1 MKKTKLYIF
10 IILLFLIP
18 KSSFGLIEVDITR
31 GNLNPLPI
39 AVSPLFVE
47 SKSVKD
53 FQNLLKKKNIGADIS
68 AVVENNLK
76 SSGLFNP
83 LKKEAFLQKPDIAH
97 LKPRFEDWSLIKAQA
112 LITGEVKYENKKLTY
127 YQVALGDESKNV
139 FATGGVIRENGTKQV
154 RQKRLDDYNFSDVD
168 YIKIDVEGHE
178 LKVIKGAIAT
188 IEKYN
193 PVIVLEE
200 NGSQELYNKG
210 EKDDALNYL
219 QSIGYKEEYR
229 FSKPNPLDIILVR

>member
-1 MKKTKLYIF
+1 MKTNYEWCLETYLKSKPYIKNF
-10 IILLFLIP
+10 RTAIDVGCRDGDYSLP
-18 KSSFGLIEVDITR
+18 LIE
-31 GNLNPLPI
+31 
-39 AVSPLFVE
+39 
-47 SKSVKD
+47 D
-53 FQNLLKKKNIGADIS
+53 FDKIH
-68 AVVENNLK
+68 
-76 SSGLFNP
+76 
-83 LKKEAFLQKPDIAH
+83 AFDYR
-97 LKPRFEDWSLIKAQA
+97 PRM
-112 LITGEVKYENKKLTY
+112 KYENKKLTY
-127 YQVALGDESKNV
+127 YRVALGDESKNV

-193 PVIVLEE
+193 PVIVIEE